1 MFRLG
6 KSWEPRSTCIA
17 LRADQHDMKA
27 VMGVSDRIT
36 VMNFDRKIAEGSLK
50 EIASNETVIEAY
62 LGKEDIFLSKEA

>member
-1 MFRLG
+1 M
-6 KSWEPRSTCIA
+6 
-17 LRADQHDMKA
+17 RADQHDMKA

-36 VMNFDRKIAEGSLK
+36 VMNFYRKIAEGSLK